1 MKLIELLDVMYP
13 QMRIEIAVT
22 DIDAYGNTP
31 PDFDGKADY
40 IPISYLRRYGDYYV
54 QEING
59 SLVDESDV
67 KFDKKGGLYFK
78 NAIQIFICKE
88 EKNV

>member
-1 MKLIELLDVMYP
+1 MKLIELLDVMDP
-13 QMRIEIAVT
+13 QMRIEITVT

-40 IPISYLRRYGDYYV
+40 IPISYLRRYGGYYV
-54 QEING
+54 QEISG